1 MYGGE
6 ASDKRCLNRACC
18 FRRRCGVVPAVV
30 AHGRT
35 RDEEVSSANPIPRFE
50 SGVQSSSGWCDWS
63 VTIARKKGPTRPRTD
78 SCRTLATTL
87 KHGKKNVKM
96 YVTAY
101 TKKLRKQNK
110 GVHAEFGAEHK
121 HLEVI
126 GYWDHVCFTNEAQ
139 INPLERFQKP
149 RILREEGT
157 HEETENVVEEE
168 DIKRDH
174 SIHVYT
180 YVNYYEK
187 GPLEFYNNE
196 RDMIPKPKRPP
207 KPRRSKFDDDLQF
220 EERVK
225 EWEASLPLG
234 VNQVAQ
240 GAHMTQNYYTEHM

>member
-6 ASDKRCLNRACC
+6 ASDERCLNRACC

-110 GVHAEFGAEHK
+110 GIHAEFGAEHK

-126 GYWDHVCFTNEAQ
+126 GYWDHVCFTDEAQ
-139 INPLERFQKP
+139 INPLGRFQSLVFYGKKGLM
-149 RILREEGT
+149 RRQKTLSKKKTLREIMLFT
-157 HEETENVVEEE
+157 YTPTLTTT
-168 DIKRDH
+168 KRDLLS
-174 SIHVYT
+174 SIT
-180 YVNYYEK
+180 
-187 GPLEFYNNE
+187 
-196 RDMIPKPKRPP
+196 M
-207 KPRRSKFDDDLQF
+207 S
-220 EERVK
+220 
-225 EWEASLPLG
+225 A
-234 VNQVAQ
+234 
-240 GAHMTQNYYTEHM
+240 T